1 MFLIWEIIEQGHNQ
15 GEREKEIFK
24 ERQINKRTVFV
35 VIDKEKDQSIS
46 EGLVF
51 DRRKDTGNE

>member
-1 MFLIWEIIEQGHNQ
+1 MFFIWEIIEQEHNQ
-15 GEREKEIFK
+15 GERAKEIFK
-24 ERQINKRTVFV
+24 KRQINKRTVFV
-35 VIDKEKDQSIS
+35 VIDKEKDQSIR